1 MSVLHGRIGRSYVA
15 TRAEDP
21 GTGAAI
27 HAELGAARPVLLV
40 SE

>member
-1 MSVLHGRIGRSYVA
+1 MSALYDRIGRSYVA
-15 TRAEDP
+15 TRAADP

-27 HAELGAARPVLLV
+27 HAELRAARTVLLV